1 MTDPQVEIAK
11 EWLGKY
17 YESAKA
23 GRICAY
29 TLKEY
34 IQELE
39 AENKR
44 LKKIC
49 AKATDGGCPV
59 NTERIKFVMS
69 GLLNE
74 VMEEELV
81 AHKNLIAKLE
91 AENAKLR
98 AKIAEFIDGE
108 NHGETYPPEPGR

>member
-1 MTDPQVEIAK
+1 MTDPQIEIAK
-11 EWLGKY
+11 EWLTKY

-49 AKATDGGCPV
+49 AKPWADSK
-59 NTERIKFVMS
+59 RLDK
-69 GLLNE
+69 LLNYLRE
-74 VMEEELV
+74 MRMECEEKWTATAFQDGYISCLNDTLHWQKMEE
-81 AHKNLIAKLE
+81 N
-91 AENAKLR
+91 
-98 AKIAEFIDGE
+98 
-108 NHGETYPPEPGR
+108 NHE